1 MSDAAIGDGGACG
14 VEERGAFE
22 RAALLV
28 KEMSPLMER
37 GIANKDDEDIARAC
51 GMGWRAAWICA
62 RMIAASRGW
71 ECETPKQ
78 ASAIMMRLGGVNERD
93 ATGGDLSLFQLFC
106 GAQGFH
112 ERAYGAPD
120 EPRRYY
126 PEKKWQLR
134 ECAADVRALVGR
146 LRELDGRERVAA

>member
-1 MSDAAIGDGGACG
+1 MSDAAMGSDGKFEVVA
-14 VEERGAFE
+14 RGAFE
-22 RAALLV
+22 RAARLV

-62 RMIAASRGW
+62 RLVAASRGW

-106 GAQGFH
+106 GARGFH
-112 ERAYGAPD
+112 ERAYGAPN

-146 LRELDGRERVAA
+146 LRELGAMESAAA